1 MRTFLFAILRMV
13 IGQIFTRELMGYVV
27 ENVEFYMNNTEMSNE
42 EKAVIV
48 KENAIAKAKEIGV
61 NLGKS
66 GANLLLE
73 TAVSLV
79 KAKMG

>member
-1 MRTFLFAILRMV
+1 MQTFLFAVLRMV

-27 ENVEFYMNNTEMSNE
+27 ENVEFYMNNTDMSNE
-42 EKAVIV
+42 EKAAIV

-79 KAKMG
+79 KTKMG

>member
-1 MRTFLFAILRMV
+1 MQTFLFAILRM
-13 IGQIFTRELMGYVV
+13 IIEQIFTRELMGYVV
-27 ENVEFYMNNTEMSNE
+27 EHVEFYMNNTEMTNE
-42 EKAVIV
+42 EKAAIV

-79 KAKMG
+79 KTKMG

>member
-1 MRTFLFAILRMV
+1 MQTFLFAILRMV

-27 ENVEFYMNNTEMSNE
+27 EHVEFYMNNTEMSNE
-42 EKAVIV
+42 EKAAIV

-79 KAKMG
+79 KTKMG

>member
-1 MRTFLFAILRMV
+1 MQTFLFAILRMI

-27 ENVEFYMNNTEMSNE
+27 EQVEFYMNNTEMSNE
-42 EKAVIV
+42 EKAAIV

-79 KAKMG
+79 KTKMG

>member
-1 MRTFLFAILRMV
+1 MQTFLFAILRMV

-42 EKAVIV
+42 EKAAIV

-79 KAKMG
+79 KTKMG

>member
-1 MRTFLFAILRMV
+1 MQTFLFAILRIV

-27 ENVEFYMNNTEMSNE
+27 ENVEFYMNDTQMSNE
-42 EKAVIV
+42 EKAMIV
-48 KENAIAKAKEIGV
+48 KENAISKAKEIGV

-79 KAKMG
+79 KSKIG

>member
-1 MRTFLFAILRMV
+1 MQTFLFAILRMI

-27 ENVEFYMNNTEMSNE
+27 ENVEFYMNNTEMTNE
-42 EKAVIV
+42 EKAAIV

-79 KAKMG
+79 KTKMG

>member
-1 MRTFLFAILRMV
+1 MQTFLFAILRMI

-27 ENVEFYMNNTEMSNE
+27 ENVEFYMNNTEMSSE
-42 EKAVIV
+42 EKAAIV
-48 KENAIAKAKEIGV
+48 KENTIAKAKEIGV

>member
-1 MRTFLFAILRMV
+1 MQTFLFAILRMV

-42 EKAVIV
+42 EKAAIV

-66 GANLLLE
+66 GASLLLE

-79 KAKMG
+79 KTKMG

>member
-1 MRTFLFAILRMV
+1 MQTFRFAILRMV
-13 IGQIFTRELMGYVV
+13 IGQIFNRELMNYVV
-27 ENVEFYMNNTEMSNE
+27 ENVEFYMNDTQMSNE
-42 EKAVIV
+42 EKAMIV
-48 KENAIAKAKEIGV
+48 KENAISKAKEIGV

-79 KAKMG
+79 KSKIG

>member
-1 MRTFLFAILRMV
+1 MQTFLFAILRMV
-13 IGQIFTRELMGYVV
+13 IGQIFTRELMGSVV
-27 ENVEFYMNNTEMSNE
+27 EHVEFYMNNTEMSNE
-42 EKAVIV
+42 EKAAIV

-79 KAKMG
+79 KTKMG

>member
-1 MRTFLFAILRMV
+1 MQTFLFAILRMI

-42 EKAVIV
+42 EKAAIV

-79 KAKMG
+79 KTKMG